1 MNASVV
7 LAKFWILDPLY
18 TSLGTLL
25 AWFYSVIPSYAFAI
39 VLLTV
44 AVRVITLPLTAK
56 QARAQQQMQQLQ
68 PELKRLQA
76 KYKHDKQK
84 MQEEVMKFYK
94 ENHANPFGSCLPVLI
109 QMPIL
114 VVLYR
119 LILGLSDKDGPK
131 HVPSSSSL
139 FEALKESGGEM
150 VSWGMDLARS
160 AAAVPG
166 VDKLPYLVLV
176 ALVVATGYYQQRQ
189 LTARVPRESI
199 NPQMQ
204 MMTKIFPA
212 IFGFVSFS
220 IPAGVVVYFL
230 VSNIWQIGQQA
241 VLFRNQPAPAQG
253 AAEKGGAAGG
263 KGKGGAKGT
272 KGKGAGAQK
281 AGASGRATPKG
292 SSGKGGGAKGPPAK
306 GTPKGTPAKSA
317 PAKGSPA
324 KGARKGSGRTTPRD
338 DRMKPGQVKGGGK
351 GAPGG
356 GPGSGAALGAMGGQP
371 RSPEAPARPKA
382 TTGAADAG
390 TPQQGKKKRRGRR
403 GRPSDGQAL
412 AGGLGGNGASASD
425 QVRAQRGEP
434 SAPTGDGVAPED
446 VAPTS
451 TSGDDGQKGNDSWSG

>member
-25 AWFYSVIPSYAFAI
+25 AWFYSAVPSYAFAI

-114 VVLYR
+114 IVLYR

-166 VDKLPYLVLV
+166 LDKLPYLVLV
-176 ALVVATGYYQQRQ
+176 GLVVATGYFQQRQ
-189 LTARVPRESI
+189 LTARVPKENV
-199 NPQMQ
+199 NPQMA

-241 VLFRNQPAPAQG
+241 VLFRNQPTPAQ
-253 AAEKGGAAGG
+253 AAPEKGSGGG
-263 KGKGGAKGT
+263 KGKSGAKGA
-272 KGKGAGAQK
+272 KGKPTGTQK

-292 SSGKGGGAKGPPAK
+292 SGGKGGGKASATKGNAKSAPP
-306 GTPKGTPAKSA
+306 KSA
-317 PAKGSPA
+317 PAKGAPPKA
-324 KGARKGSGRTTPRD
+324 ARKGSGRVTPRD
-338 DRMKPGQVKGGGK
+338 DRLKPGPAKGDGKRGPGGASGGGT
-351 GAPGG
+351 
-356 GPGSGAALGAMGGQP
+356 ALGAMGGQP
-371 RSPEAPARPKA
+371 KGPGSPAPPKA
-382 TTGAADAG
+382 ATSAAAG
-390 TPQQGKKKRRGRR
+390 GRQQGKKKRRGRR
-403 GRPSDGQAL
+403 GRPSDGL
-412 AGGLGGNGASASD
+412 AAGLGGNGATSGDPA
-425 QVRAQRGEP
+425 RAESGAAP
-434 SAPTGDGVAPED
+434 PTGDGAAAD
-446 VAPTS
+446 HVAPTS
-451 TSGDDGQKGNDSWSG
+451 TSGDDAQKGNDSWSG

>member
-1 MNASVV
+1 MTASVV

-114 VVLYR
+114 IVLYR

-131 HVPSSSSL
+131 HVPSSSAL

-160 AAAVPG
+160 AAAVSG

-189 LTARVPRESI
+189 LTARVPKENI

-241 VLFRNQPAPAQG
+241 VLFRHQPAPAQG
-253 AAEKGGAAGG
+253 SAEKGGAADG

-281 AGASGRATPKG
+281 AGASGRATPKS

-306 GTPKGTPAKSA
+306 GSPRGAPAKGA
-317 PAKGSPA
+317 PAKGSPP
-324 KGARKGSGRTTPRD
+324 KGARKGSGRLTPRD
-338 DRMKPGQVKGGGK
+338 DRVKPGQAKGGGK
-351 GAPGG
+351 GARGGAPGG
-356 GPGSGAALGAMGGQP
+356 GAALGAMGGQP
-371 RSPEAPARPKA
+371 RGPGAPARPKA
-382 TTGAADAG
+382 TTGAGDAG
-390 TPQQGKKKRRGRR
+390 PSGGKKKRRGRR

-412 AGGLGGNGASASD
+412 AGGLGGNGATGSD
-425 QVRAQRGEP
+425 QVRAHSGEP
-434 SAPTGDGVAPED
+434 APTGDGVAAED

-451 TSGDDGQKGNDSWSG
+451 TSGDDAQKGNDS